1 MSRHPSIDTIVDNLK
16 VGPGEYLELHYEGG
30 LVHFRVK
37 ADGTPEA
44 FVAGRKLEV
53 KAYKDYYADESNV
66 G

>member
-1 MSRHPSIDTIVDNLK
+1 MSRHPSIETTVDRLS
-16 VGPGEYLELHYEGG
+16 VEPGEHLELHYEGG

-53 KAYKDYYADESNV
+53 KAYKDYYADERNV